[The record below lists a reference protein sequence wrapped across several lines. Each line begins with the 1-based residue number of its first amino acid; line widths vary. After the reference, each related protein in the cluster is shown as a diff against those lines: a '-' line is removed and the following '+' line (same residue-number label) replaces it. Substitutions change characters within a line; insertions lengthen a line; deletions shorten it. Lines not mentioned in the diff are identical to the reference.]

1 MIHTT
6 KLQNGIRGIVVPMKG
21 VKAATALVLVRT
33 GSKYETKRTN
43 GVAHFV
49 EHMIF
54 KGSKKYPSVRKLTE
68 TLDRLGAE
76 YNAFTSKEMTGYWV
90 KAAGEKRGKVLEIV
104 ASMLRDPLFPRGELE
119 RERGVILQELNLY
132 FDTPARFIHDL
143 WEKLLWGDQPAGWHV
158 GGTPQSVG
166 QITYKDLSA
175 FFKTHYVGHA
185 TVVCL
190 AGAAQ
195 QADLNPMRKL
205 FSKIGAGEQH
215 QHSKIQEEQT
225 HPQVLVYYKK
235 TDQTHI
241 DLGFRAVSLTHPM
254 RYALAVLATVLG
266 GTMSSRLFLELR
278 DKLGLAYSVKTET
291 FFDTES
297 GYLVTSAGV
306 KHEYL
311 EKAIRAVLAA
321 SHHAKKYPPAR
332 EELMKAKEAMLGRFV
347 LDLEQTDEVASYV
360 ATNAL
365 LLNKYESAE
374 EEMRRLKQV
383 TARQIQEA
391 ARLFFTPERLNFALI
406 GPYRDKKPFYKLLNN
421 F

>member
-1 MIHTT
+1 
-6 KLQNGIRGIVVPMKG
+6 MKG

-33 GSKYETKRTN
+33 GSKYESRQTN

-90 KAAGEKRGKVLEIV
+90 KAAGEKRLKVLEIV
-104 ASMLRDPLFPRGELE
+104 ASMLCNPLFPKNEME
-119 RERGVILQELNLY
+119 RERGVIFQELNLY

-143 WEKLLWGDQPAGWHV
+143 WEMVLWGDQPAGWHV
-158 GGTPQSVG
+158 GGTPQSVAK
-166 QITYKDLSA
+166 ISHRDLSL
-175 FFKTHYVGHA
+175 FFQKHYVGHA

-190 AGAAQ
+190 AGATEKK
-195 QADLNPMRKL
+195 DLGLMQKQFSVVSSGEEHKHPKL
-205 FSKIGAGEQH
+205 K
-215 QHSKIQEEQT
+215 EEQMR
-225 HPQVLVYYKK
+225 PEVLVHYKK

-241 DLGFRAVSLTHPM
+241 AIGFRAVSLTHPA

-278 DKLGLAYSVKTET
+278 DKLGLAYSIKTDT

-297 GYLVTSAGV
+297 GYVETAAGV
-306 KHEYL
+306 RHEST

-321 SHHAKKYPPAR
+321 YAKARKFPPAR
-332 EELMKAKEAMLGRFV
+332 DELSKAKEAMLGRFV

-365 LLNKYESAE
+365 LLDKYDSPE
-374 EEMRRLKQV
+374 EEMKQLRKVTAKQV
-383 TARQIQEA
+383 HHAARQ
-391 ARLFFTPERLNFALI
+391 FFTKDRLNLALI
-406 GPYRDKKPFYKLLNN
+406 GPYRDKKSFQNLLNA